1 MKWFHR
7 PARTRDGLDLLA
19 FTLLAAVVLFA
30 PLIKG
35 GNRPL
40 PLLTLELAALP
51 LLAVALL
58 RPVFLERLPKVFLL
72 GIGLVMLWPI
82 VQLLPLPFSL
92 WQSLPGH
99 AIYAEAL
106 AGFGAPDAA
115 GMRPLSLVPR
125 ATEAAWLALLPPLAV
140 FLVAVSLDA
149 TALRRIVYLFL
160 AMATVQAILGLVQF
174 GGGTSTT
181 FRTSLSDI
189 GAAVGTYV
197 NRNHLASL
205 LAMALPIGLGLLAS
219 RVGRSREGGLR
230 YQRRGLVARL
240 SSAISQPSRFN
251 QGMLLGAV
259 CLALLLGVVFSRS
272 RSGITLAML
281 GIFLSALFF
290 GLKLGKS
297 RSTKLAVLL
306 TVGGLALALQIG
318 LGPVLERFSME
329 GALEDARWA
338 IYATSLAGVAAFFP
352 FGSGLGSF
360 PELYRRFQPDEI
372 RQFVNH
378 AHNDYIEYLFEG
390 GLVAA
395 VVIVLFLVLYLRA
408 WPRLVK
414 RPRWGTL
421 SFMQAG
427 AGLGLLLMALHGLTE
442 YNWHIPA
449 NAIFFALMAAV
460 FFHRGEP
467 EAAPEAEAPKAKPRP
482 LPEYAPPPVPVAR
495 PPVRNPFAD

>member
-7 PARTRDGLDLLA
+7 PAGTRDGLDLLA

-51 LLAVALL
+51 LLAYPLL
-58 RPVFLERLPKVFLL
+58 RPVFLERLPKTFLL
-72 GIGLVMLWPI
+72 VLGLLLLWPLA
-82 VQLLPLPFSL
+82 QLLPLPFSL
-92 WQSLPGH
+92 WQALPGH
-99 AIYAEAL
+99 AIYAEGL
-106 AGFGAPDAA
+106 AAFGAPDAS

-140 FLVAVSLDA
+140 FLVAVSLDE
-149 TALRRIVYLFL
+149 TALRRVVYLFL

-174 GGGTSTT
+174 GGGSSTT

-189 GAAVGTYV
+189 GVAVGTYV
-197 NRNHLASL
+197 NRNHLAGM

-219 RVGRSREGGLR
+219 RVGRSREGMR
-230 YQRRGLVARL
+230 YQSRSLVKRL
-240 SSAISQPSRFN
+240 ASAIAQPSRFN
-251 QGMLLGAV
+251 QGMLFGAV
-259 CLALLLGVVFSRS
+259 CVALLLGIVFSRS

-281 GIFLSALFF
+281 GIFLSALFY
-290 GLKLGKS
+290 GLKLGGS

-306 TVGGLALALQIG
+306 AVGGLALALQIG
-318 LGPVLERFSME
+318 LAPVLERFSVE
-329 GALEDARWA
+329 GALGDARWA
-338 IYATSLAGVAAFFP
+338 IYGTSLAAVAVFFP

-360 PELYRRFQPDEI
+360 PEVYRRFQPDEI

-395 VVIVLFLVLYLRA
+395 VVIVLLLVLYVRA
-408 WPRLVK
+408 WPRLLK
-414 RPRWGTL
+414 LPRWGTL

-449 NAIFFALMAAV
+449 NAIYFALLAGV
-460 FFHRGEP
+460 FFHRGETG
-467 EAAPEAEAPKAKPRP
+467 APSAPAKPKATTARQ
-482 LPEYAPPPVPVAR
+482 EFVPPPVPAVR
-495 PPVRNPFAD
+495 PSARNPFAD

>member
-7 PARTRDGLDLLA
+7 PAGSRDGLDLLA

-51 LLAVALL
+51 LLAYPLL
-58 RPVFLERLPKVFLL
+58 RPVFLERLPKAFLL
-72 GIGLVMLWPI
+72 ALGLMMLWPLA
-82 VQLLPLPFSL
+82 QLLPLPFSL

-99 AIYAEAL
+99 ALYAEGLSA
-106 AGFGAPDAA
+106 FGAPDAA

-140 FLVAVSLDA
+140 FLVAVSLDE
-149 TALRRIVYLFL
+149 TALRRVVYLFL
-160 AMATVQAILGLVQF
+160 AMATVQAVLGLVQF
-174 GGGTSTT
+174 GGGASTT
-181 FRTSLSDI
+181 FRTSVSDI
-189 GAAVGTYV
+189 GTAVGTYV
-197 NRNHLASL
+197 NRNHLAGM
-205 LAMALPIGLGLLAS
+205 LAMALPVALGLLAS
-219 RVGRSREGGLR
+219 RVGRSRAGRR

-240 SSAISQPSRFN
+240 AGAIAQPSRFN
-251 QGMLLGAV
+251 QGMIFGAV
-259 CLALLLGVVFSRS
+259 CLALLLGTVFTRS

-281 GIFLSALFF
+281 GIFLAALFY
-290 GLKLGKS
+290 GLKLGAS

-306 TVGGLALALQIG
+306 GVGGLALALQIG
-318 LGPVLERFSME
+318 LAPVLERFSVE
-329 GALEDARWA
+329 GALEDGRWA
-338 IYATSLAGVAAFFP
+338 IYASSLAGTAMFFP

-360 PELYRRFQPDEI
+360 PEVYRRFQPEEFARFI
-372 RQFVNH
+372 NH
-378 AHNDYIEYLFEG
+378 AHNDYLEYLFEG

-395 VVIVLFLVLYLRA
+395 VVIVLFVVLYLRA
-408 WPRLVK
+408 WPRLVR
-414 RPRWGTL
+414 RPRWGAL

-427 AGLGLLLMALHGLTE
+427 AGLGLLVMALHGLTE

-449 NAIFFALMAAV
+449 NAIYFALMAAV

-467 EAAPEAEAPKAKPRP
+467 EAAVETEAPKAKPTP
-482 LPEYAPPPVPVAR
+482 QPQVAPPTAPAPR